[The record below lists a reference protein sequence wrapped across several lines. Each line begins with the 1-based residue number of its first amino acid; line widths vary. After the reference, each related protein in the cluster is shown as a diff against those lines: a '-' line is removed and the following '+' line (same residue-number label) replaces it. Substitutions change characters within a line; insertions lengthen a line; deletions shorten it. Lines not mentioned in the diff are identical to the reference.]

1 MSAVA
6 MYCVFFAPS
15 VSRRAQVVYEA
26 VVAQVVLDVV
36 FCLEVADGRRVAP
49 AGFVAAVL
57 DAAVDGVRDVV
68 LDVFVDEGFAPL
80 DLAVGGRAG
89 AYGDLHG
96 EDALNRGP
104 GDLAGG

>member
-1 MSAVA
+1 MPISAVA

-15 VSRRAQVVYEA
+15 VSRRAQVVHEA
-26 VVAQVVLDVV
+26 DGTEDSPAHAAGVIAQVVLDVV

-49 AGFVAAVL
+49 AGFIAAVL

-68 LDVFVDEGFAPL
+68 LDVFVDGGFAPL

-89 AYGDLHG
+89 AYG
-96 EDALNRGP
+96 
-104 GDLAGG
+104 